1 MKPETAHRLRGP
13 HTPAAAAAEPEVDVL
28 AVGSAVMTARC
39 MGAMDGVV
47 GDVAVGL
54 DAAE

>member
-28 AVGSAVMTARC
+28 AVGSAVITAGC